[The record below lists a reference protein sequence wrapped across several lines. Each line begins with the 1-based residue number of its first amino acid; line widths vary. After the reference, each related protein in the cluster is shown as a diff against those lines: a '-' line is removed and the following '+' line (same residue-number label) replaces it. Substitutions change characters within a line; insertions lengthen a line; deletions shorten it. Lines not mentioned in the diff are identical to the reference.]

1 MSSPSMVSIGHVTWD
16 TVPGSPSP
24 PTPGGAAAFATVTAR
39 RLGIDATIVTAAGQ
53 DYPFDEVAPPERRQV
68 IESAVTTT
76 FENSHDTTG
85 VRHQRLMS
93 RAPSIQIRDVP
104 DEWRSTDILFV
115 GPLTQELPPDCL
127 GWFAP
132 KVSCV
137 APQGWCRQW
146 KEPLPADVTVIP
158 SPPAG
163 ISTGWDICVVS
174 EHEAQDDTLQD
185 WLAVAEHVVVTRG
198 DRGAALYRRGDHR
211 GIHVPAAA
219 HIPGAGT
226 ETTGAGDV
234 FAAAMAVGYA
244 KGMGVVEA
252 ARDASEWAA
261 RSTTAPGWYGI

>member
-1 MSSPSMVSIGHVTWD
+1 MVSIGHVTWD
-16 TVPGSPSP
+16 IVPGSPSP

-39 RLGIDATIVTAAGQ
+39 RLGMYAAIVTAAGQ
-53 DYPFDEVAPPERRQV
+53 DYPLNEVAPPEGRQV
-68 IESAVTTT
+68 IKSAITTT
-76 FENSHDTTG
+76 FENSHDAAG

-93 RAPSIQIRDVP
+93 RAPSIQLRDVP
-104 DEWRSTDILFV
+104 DEWRSPYILFV

-137 APQGWCRQW
+137 VPQGWCRKW
-146 KEPLPADVTVIP
+146 EEPLPAPVKVVP

-163 ISTGWDICVVS
+163 IATGWNICVVS
-174 EHEAQDDTLQD
+174 EHEVRDDTLPD
-185 WLAVAEHVVVTRG
+185 WLAIAEHVVVTGG
-198 DRGAALYRRGDHR
+198 DRGATLYRRDEHR

-234 FAAAMAVGYA
+234 FAAAMAVCYA
-244 KGMGVVEA
+244 KGMGIVDA
-252 ARDASEWAA
+252 ALDASEWAA

>member
-16 TVPGSPSP
+16 TVPGSPGP

-39 RLGIDATIVTAAGQ
+39 RYGIDAAIVTAAGL
-53 DYPFDEVAPPERRQV
+53 DYPLDEVAQIDRRQV

-76 FENSHDTTG
+76 FENSHDATG
-85 VRHQRLMS
+85 VRYQRLMS

-104 DEWRSTDILFV
+104 DEWRSPDILFV

-132 KVSCV
+132 KVSCAV
-137 APQGWCRQW
+137 PQGWCRQW
-146 KEPLPADVTVIP
+146 REPLPAQVTVIP

-174 EHEAQDDTLQD
+174 EHEVRDDTLQD

-198 DRGAALYRRGDHR
+198 DRGATLYRRGDNR
-211 GIHVPAAA
+211 GIHVPAATN
-219 HIPGAGT
+219 IQGAGT

-244 KGMGVVEA
+244 NGMGVVEA
-252 ARDASEWAA
+252 ARDASESAA
-261 RSTTAPGWYGI
+261 RSTTAQGWYGI